1 MFSSPGEIAFRIF
14 NFPVHWYGIFMAFAI
29 CTGLFTILAIK
40 KKYYPDI
47 EQDVVLDL
55 AFYNIIFGIL
65 GARLYYVV
73 LDYKYYLNY
82 PQEILALWHGGLS
95 IHGAIIICIIVSFI
109 FLKSKKL
116 QFLPFADL
124 FIYGLVV
131 GQVIGRWGNFFN
143 SEAFGRTCNLPWK
156 LFIPISSRPIEFYN
170 QAYYHPTFLYESLL
184 SILIFCLLFFGI
196 RKIKNAKAGIIFYS
210 YLILYGLSR
219 FLIEGIR
226 IDSVLDIHGVPVA
239 KIMSL
244 VLIFAGIFGLI
255 FLYCRKNIKTL
266 S

>member
-1 MFSSPGEIAFRIF
+1 MFTSPGEIAFSIF
-14 NFPVHWYGIFMAFAI
+14 HFPVHWYGIFMAVAI
-29 CTGLFTILAIK
+29 TAGLFTILAIK

-47 EQDVVLDL
+47 EQDVVLDI

-65 GARLYYVV
+65 GARLYYVI
-73 LDYKYYLNY
+73 LDYRYYFKY

-95 IHGAIIICIIVSFI
+95 IHGAIIACIIVSFL
-109 FLKSKKL
+109 FLKLKKL

-143 SEAFGRTCNLPWK
+143 SEAFGRPCNLPWK
-156 LFIPISSRPIEFYN
+156 LFIPMSSRPTEYLN

-184 SILIFCLLFFGI
+184 SILIFCLLFLGI
-196 RKIKNAKAGIIFYS
+196 RKLKNYKDGMVFYS
-210 YLILYGLSR
+210 YFVLYGLSR

-226 IDSVLDIHGVPVA
+226 IDSILDINGIPVA
-239 KIMSL
+239 RIMSIL
-244 VLIFAGIFGLI
+244 FVLAGICGLL
-255 FLYCRKNIKTL
+255 FLSCRKNIKTL